1 MSKTTTIDQY
11 EVVFSTNFKKQYK
24 RVIKQS
30 KNIDKLFT
38 IIDELAKGKILHPK
52 YKDHSLINNKYYKDC
67 RECHIEPDWLLIYQY
82 QEERLVLL
90 LLATGSHSELFK

>member
-1 MSKTTTIDQY
+1 MSKIATIDQY

-38 IIDELAKGKILHPK
+38 VIDELAKGKILNSK
-52 YKDHSLINNKYYKDC
+52 YKDHSLINDKYYKDC